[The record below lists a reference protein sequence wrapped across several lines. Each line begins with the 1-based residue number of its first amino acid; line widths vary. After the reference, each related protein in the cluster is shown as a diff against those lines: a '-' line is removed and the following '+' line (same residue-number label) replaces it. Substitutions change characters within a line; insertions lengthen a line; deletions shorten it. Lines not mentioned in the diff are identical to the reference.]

1 LIFDLNPCYL
11 LLSTCYLIM
20 ENTYT
25 FFYKIRPH
33 EANFLDK
40 ATPQVLL
47 NYLQDAAFGHAHELG
62 VSVFH
67 LFEKGLTW
75 VLSRYHVSIDGY
87 PSVGEEVQIR
97 TWIPSLQKNFFLREF
112 EIVGENGDVLVRASS
127 SWILVDLKTK
137 KPVAEDG
144 SFGEFPVVPRRA
156 VDDEFGPLPAL
167 EEHDQE
173 ERFCVRIGDLDLNRH
188 VNHVVYIQ
196 WALESVP
203 KQVLKNCRPSD
214 IEVAYRGEAK
224 KGEIVL
230 ARTKALD
237 GENRFLHQ
245 LVRESDGRELTRLR
259 TEWI

>member
-1 LIFDLNPCYL
+1 
-11 LLSTCYLIM
+11 M
-20 ENTYT
+20 ENTYA
-25 FFYKIRPH
+25 FSYKIRPH

-40 ATPQVLL
+40 AMPHVLL
-47 NYLQDAAFGHAHELG
+47 NYLQDAAYGHANELG

-75 VLSRYHVSIDGY
+75 VLSRYHVAMDGY
-87 PSVGEEVQIR
+87 PSVGEEVQVR
-97 TWIPSLQKNFFLREF
+97 TWIPSLQKHFFLREF
-112 EIVGENGDVLVRASS
+112 EIVGENGDVFVCASS

-137 KPVAEDG
+137 KPVPEDG

-156 VDDEFGPLPAL
+156 VDDDFGPLPAMDGDSDGYDM
-167 EEHDQE
+167 EV
-173 ERFCVRIGDLDLNRH
+173 RFCVRADDLDLNRH

-203 KQVLKNCRPSD
+203 REVLAKCRPVD

-230 ARTKALD
+230 SRTKALD
-237 GENRFLHQ
+237 GVNRFLHQ
-245 LVRESDGRELTRLR
+245 LVCESDGKELTRLR
-259 TEWI
+259 TVWR